1 MDTDMFKAKSAQLFK
16 TSDMFKANK
25 ADMEEMSTAQIRMFY
40 SISAHVEK
48 LTEHLIKITEH
59 IQSLEHDVMKHD
71 REDRWLT
78 SHLQLNT
85 RVTEELQEVHQ
96 RIDRID
102 YTLQTAGIVKGDK

>member
-71 REDRWLT
+71 
-78 SHLQLNT
+78 LQLNT
-85 RVTEELQEVHQ
+85 RVQEVHQ